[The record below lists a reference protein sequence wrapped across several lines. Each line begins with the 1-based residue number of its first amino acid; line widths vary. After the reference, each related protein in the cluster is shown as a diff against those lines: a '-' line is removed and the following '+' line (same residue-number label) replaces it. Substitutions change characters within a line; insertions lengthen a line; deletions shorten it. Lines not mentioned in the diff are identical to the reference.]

1 MDYTFEILPT
11 QTLSEFKSSE
21 MISPLSSLETLK
33 SNGLSDYEYGAAI
46 SAAYSAS
53 CEREEI
59 DPKEFADWVKKGEE
73 KAPEEYVD
81 AFSIYKA
88 YLHIKDKKM
97 DREAANEVHAIL
109 AGPHLP
115 KVYHGEIR
123 TNPLFVVDRNDK
135 IEYTACDVKKC
146 EDELGKFYRDLEA
159 LENEDMNA
167 TEQAYMAASMHLVF
181 HKIQPYHNLNMP
193 IARLIEKWY
202 MMSIFGEE
210 LIALPLEKNYYD
222 QEHIYQ
228 RARRKVGKDYY
239 NLNYARSSAF
249 FALAAEAY

>member
-1 MDYTFEILPT
+1 MEHTFEILPT
-11 QTLSEFKSSE
+11 QIMSEFKSSE
-21 MISPLSSLETLK
+21 MINPLSSLEPLK
-33 SNGLSDYEYGAAI
+33 SNGLPDYEYAAAI

-53 CEREEI
+53 CERDEI
-59 DPKEFADWVKKGEE
+59 DPQKFADWIKKGEE

-81 AFSIYKA
+81 AFSLYKC
-88 YLHIKDKKM
+88 YLHIRGKKLE
-97 DREAANEVHAIL
+97 RTTANEVHSIL
-109 AGPHLP
+109 AEPHLP

-146 EDELGKFYRDLEA
+146 EDELTKYYNDIEA
-159 LENEDMNA
+159 IANETLNS
-167 TEQAYMAASMHLVF
+167 TEQAYMATAMHLVF

-202 MMSIFGEE
+202 MMSVYGEE
-210 LIALPLEKNYYD
+210 LIALPMEKNYYE

-239 NLNYARSSAF
+239 NLNYARSSSF